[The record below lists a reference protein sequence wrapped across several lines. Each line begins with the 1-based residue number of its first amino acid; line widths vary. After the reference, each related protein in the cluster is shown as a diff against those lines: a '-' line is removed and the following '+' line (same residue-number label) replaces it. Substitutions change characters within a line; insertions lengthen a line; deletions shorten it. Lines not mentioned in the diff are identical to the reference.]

1 MESFSQIKLSIPTSR
16 AYRCRAAVSQSSS
29 PSQILISRS
38 MAHIVS
44 DLLAFFCQQNDT
56 TRAPVT
62 PAGQSRLLTPRSV
75 RSDDCAAP
83 GPSYCVTRGDRSGR
97 HLLVEASGSHHRAGV
112 QWRRVGPGASPPAPR
127 RIAAELGL
135 HENTTSRINL
145 GRHPVQLRLGADAA
159 RPSLLRRVER

>member
-44 DLLAFFCQQNDT
+44 DPLAFFCQQGDT

-62 PAGQSRLLTPRSV
+62 PPVLGEQTCGRPRGGS
-75 RSDDCAAP
+75 SP
-83 GPSYCVTRGDRSGR
+83 LESGDN
-97 HLLVEASGSHHRAGV
+97 AF
-112 QWRRVGPGASPPAPR
+112 
-127 RIAAELGL
+127 
-135 HENTTSRINL
+135 
-145 GRHPVQLRLGADAA
+145 
-159 RPSLLRRVER
+159 